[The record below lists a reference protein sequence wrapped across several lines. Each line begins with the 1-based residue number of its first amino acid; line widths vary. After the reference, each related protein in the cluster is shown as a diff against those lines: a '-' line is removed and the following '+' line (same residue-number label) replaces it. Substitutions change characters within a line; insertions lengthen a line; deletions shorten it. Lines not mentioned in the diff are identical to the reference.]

1 MWYRPVPTVKL
12 NQALKECLKRLVDA
26 GEIPSI
32 EGGGNAAVADLVH
45 MTEDDLA
52 WASRR

>member
-12 NQALKECLKRLVDA
+12 NQALNERLKRLVDP

-52 WASRR
+52 WVKP

>member
-1 MWYRPVPTVKL
+1 MWYGSILTVKL

-26 GEIPSI
+26 GEIPSV

-45 MTEDDLA
+45 MTEDGLA
-52 WASRR
+52 WVKP